1 MGTAMAIFAIIL
13 FVAAIVCF
21 VLFVVKTIKVKGK
34 RIKKSRRRAIK
45 RLLFASGLFLL
56 SSIIATAIGMR
67 LFPAAPENLATSTET
82 GDQVN
87 VYGTESLLEKDLFD
101 LTYSIPLSWEEDSAT
116 EGNNTYYYDDGLMIM
131 IQWQDFDWYS
141 FDDFDSDEKEL
152 MIESLIEPLSEGLN
166 GYEEVESGYTDFCG
180 TSTIRIVANI
190 DVSGYSYFEALFF
203 ANNYKSYTI
212 ELTSESENEE
222 VNKEIFESFLGTV
235 KIGDNTN
242 SYSAESSGS
251 NDEIIN
257 QLKELYMGQA
267 QEDLPYSEDDSLS
280 YLEVVLKTSKEL
292 ANSSSDP
299 EELVDNAL
307 FNSYALSAGYLCN
320 YYDDDVEYGKVGNM
334 AFELMGYIVTEDQEN
349 KDRILSEFDEIAAE
363 YGWTIVTLEDS
374 EEQNDTGNETV
385 SESENK
391 SEENDEATITIGQR
405 NALNSAKSY
414 LDIMAFSYTG
424 LIEQLE
430 YEGYTAEEATYAAD
444 NCGAD
449 WNEQAAKSAKN
460 YLDIMSF
467 SRDGLIEQLEYEG
480 FTHEQ
485 AVYGVEQNGY

>member
-1 MGTAMAIFAIIL
+1 MGTVIAIFAIVL

-45 RLLFASGLFLL
+45 RFLFASGLFLL
-56 SSIIATAIGMR
+56 SSIIVTAIGMR
-67 LFPAAPENLATSTET
+67 LFPTSPENFPSADELLTALSEKNEYFGVMIAYDEDTDPNGILGRPGEYISKADFSDTRIEQYSDDNLIGGTIEVFENKGDCQDRADYLSALSDPSMGAFGVNEYIYTYDYAVFRVSYDLTPEQAEEYHQQMNEIIDEWEKTGEIITSV
-82 GDQVN
+82 Q
-87 VYGTESLLEKDLFD
+87 TESLE
-101 LTYSIPLSWEEDSAT
+101 
-116 EGNNTYYYDDGLMIM
+116 NTAEIVDNADD
-131 IQWQDFDWYS
+131 D
-141 FDDFDSDEKEL
+141 
-152 MIESLIEPLSEGLN
+152 
-166 GYEEVESGYTDFCG
+166 T
-180 TSTIRIVANI
+180 
-190 DVSGYSYFEALFF
+190 
-203 ANNYKSYTI
+203 
-212 ELTSESENEE
+212 
-222 VNKEIFESFLGTV
+222 
-235 KIGDNTN
+235 
-242 SYSAESSGS
+242 SYSAESTSS

-257 QLKELYMGQA
+257 QLKELYMEQA
-267 QEDLPYSEDDSLS
+267 EEDLPYSEDDSLS
-280 YLEVVLKTSKEL
+280 YLEVVLKTSREL
-292 ANSSSDP
+292 ANSSSEP
-299 EELVDNAL
+299 EELVNNVL

-320 YYDDDVEYGKVGNM
+320 YYDEDSDYGKVGNM

-349 KDRILSEFDEIAAE
+349 KDRILSEFDEIAAG
-363 YGWTIVTLEDS
+363 YGWTIVTLDDS
-374 EEQNDTGNETV
+374 EEQNDTWNETV
-385 SESENK
+385 SESETE
-391 SEENDEATITIGQR
+391 SEENDVATITIGQR

-430 YEGYTAEEATYAAD
+430 YEGYTTEESTYAAD